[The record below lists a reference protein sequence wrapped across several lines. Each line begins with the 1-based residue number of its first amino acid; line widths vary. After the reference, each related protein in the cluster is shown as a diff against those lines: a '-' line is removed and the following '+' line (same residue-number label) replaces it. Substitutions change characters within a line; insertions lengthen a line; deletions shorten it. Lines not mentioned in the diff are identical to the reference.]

1 MIYELHVRSPKLSP
15 VKHWD
20 KVDWLKGKKLIEFKP
35 GINVVYGLNGTGKS
49 TLLSGLAML
58 EHCWR
63 SNWPRVDKT
72 SIGDFLGSSG
82 RYLDGLLLE
91 HDGSPCRYLGVDD
104 PDHAPKDAV
113 VNNDLALETKREAHG
128 RALHLMSHGQATLNK
143 LIRFLK
149 AEPQKVRHVLKDKNV
164 ATEWRGWYT
173 AATESLFNA
182 TKRKD
187 MPRQQTILLDEVD
200 RSLDFT
206 KQASVWKQVR
216 LLAESNH
223 QIIIASHSPWA
234 AVQPHAHYIETTPGY
249 LERTRKALGVL
260 LQNLGEEEASRRTA

>member
-1 MIYELHVRSPKLSP
+1 MIYALTIRSARLSP

-20 KVDWLKGKKLIEFKP
+20 KVDWLKGLSTVDFKP
-35 GINVVYGLNGTGKS
+35 GINIVYGPNGTGKS

-63 SNWPRVDKT
+63 SNWPRVDKN
-72 SIGDFLGSSG
+72 SVSDFMGSSG
-82 RYLDGLLLE
+82 RYLDGLILE
-91 HDGSPCRYLGVDD
+91 HDGAPCRYLGVDD
-104 PDHAPKDAV
+104 PDHAPAGAKQIDVEIAS
-113 VNNDLALETKREAHG
+113 KREAVG
-128 RALHLMSHGQATLNK
+128 RALNQQSHGQATLNK

-149 AEPQKVRHVLKDKNV
+149 AEPEKVKHVLKEKNL
-164 ATEWRGWYT
+164 APEWKGWYT
-173 AATESLFNA
+173 AATESLHNA
-182 TKRKD
+182 AQRKG
-187 MPRQQTILLDEVD
+187 MPKQQTILLDEVD

-234 AVQPHAHYIETTPGY
+234 AVQPHAHYIETLPGY
-249 LERTRKALGVL
+249 LEKTRKALGVL
-260 LQNLGEEEASRRTA
+260 LQNLGEDASRKTA